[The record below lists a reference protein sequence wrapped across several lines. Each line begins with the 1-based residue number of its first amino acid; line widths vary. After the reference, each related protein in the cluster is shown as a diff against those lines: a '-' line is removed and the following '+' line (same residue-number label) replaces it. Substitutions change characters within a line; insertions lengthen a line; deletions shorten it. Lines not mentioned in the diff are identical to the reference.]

1 MVKPAPTGITLNLPD
16 TRGGFIDIVDVN
28 QVKPAP
34 TGITLNLPD
43 TRGRFIDIVDVHH
56 RFLVKPHILHHS
68 QEQARCLFHKNDIFL
83 WGGHLARPEK
93 LSDNGARCQL
103 NSGCK

>member
-1 MVKPAPTGITLNLPD
+1 VHNEKSVKS
-16 TRGGFIDIVDVN
+16 DI
-28 QVKPAP
+28 
-34 TGITLNLPD
+34 L
-43 TRGRFIDIVDVHH
+43 R
-56 RFLVKPHILHHS
+56 HS

>member
-1 MVKPAPTGITLNLPD
+1 VHNEKSVKSD
-16 TRGGFIDIVDVN
+16 
-28 QVKPAP
+28 
-34 TGITLNLPD
+34 
-43 TRGRFIDIVDVHH
+43 
-56 RFLVKPHILHHS
+56 ILHHS